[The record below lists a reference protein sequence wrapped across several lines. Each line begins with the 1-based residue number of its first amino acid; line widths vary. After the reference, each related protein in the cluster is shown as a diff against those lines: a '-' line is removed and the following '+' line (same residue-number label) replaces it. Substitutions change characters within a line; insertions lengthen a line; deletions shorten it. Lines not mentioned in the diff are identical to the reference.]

1 LIAAPHP
8 RTLHCNIETGSADMT
23 ANVITVAQ
31 QKGGAGKTTVAAHM
45 ALAFHAFGKSV
56 GVLDID
62 PQGSL
67 KAWFDQREALGAA
80 PDIDVTMATV
90 AGWRMANEVDRLKAA
105 HDVVVIDSPPHA
117 ETEAKNAIRAAD
129 IVLIPVQPSPMDL
142 WAIKPT
148 LSICASERVS
158 ALLVLNRVPPRGRL
172 LDAVSDA
179 LKADKMPVAKTTLG
193 NRVAYAQAMMEGRG
207 VTEAQASS
215 RAAGEIRALAREVAK
230 AVGLSVKKGA

>member
-1 LIAAPHP
+1 M
-8 RTLHCNIETGSADMT
+8 SAH
-23 ANVITVAQ
+23 VITVAQ

-45 ALAFHAFGKSV
+45 ALAFHAMGKSV
-56 GVLDID
+56 GVLDVD

-90 AGWRMANEVDRLKAA
+90 AGWRMSTEVDRLKAA

-117 ETEAKNAIRAAD
+117 ETEAKNAIRSAD
-129 IVLIPVQPSPMDL
+129 IVLVPVQPSPMDL
-142 WAIKPT
+142 WAIQPT
-148 LSICASERVS
+148 LKICASERVE
-158 ALLVLNRVPPRGRL
+158 ALLVLNRVPPRGKL
-172 LDAVSDA
+172 LDAVA
-179 LKADKMPVAKTTLG
+179 EVLKAEKMPVAKTRLG

-215 RAAGEIRALAREVAK
+215 RAAGEIRALAKEVAK
-230 AVGLSVKKGA
+230 KIGLTIKKGA